1 MNNLNANYERILEV
15 LRKISKE
22 RLLAYQRRQPMLS
35 DLELVSLSVTAEY
48 MGIDSENNLFRLLP
62 ESISS
67 KIERSVYNRRRRKLA
82 NHIDEIRL
90 KLAEHFNEFE
100 DFFIVD
106 SMPLEVCKLSRSSRS
121 KICKTDTFAFPD
133 KGYCASQGSN
143 YYGYKL
149 HAICSV
155 NGVFQSI
162 DLSPA
167 SVHDVNYL
175 KDIQAQINNCT
186 LIGDRGYL
194 SAEIQ
199 INLFETS
206 KIKLSTPMRSNQ
218 KNYKEQPYVFRKSRK
233 RIETLFSQL
242 CDQFMIRRNYAKSF
256 EGFKTR
262 ILSKIT
268 ALTTVQYINKFIFD
282 RNINNIKISII

>member
-67 KIERSVYNRRRRKLA
+67 KIERSVYNRRRRKLV
-82 NHIDEIRL
+82 NHIDGIRL

-121 KICKTDTFAFPD
+121 RICKTDTFAFPD